1 MNKKELKNTNV
12 AVKAGFTSMLLL
24 VLLFGLFSLYQLRNV
39 TFSMTDAMA
48 INSKKIA
55 HVVLM
60 RDSIRQRQI
69 LMSEMMSMD
78 DDFEREE
85 SRLRFFELAGI
96 FREEREKLLKY
107 PINKQEKLMLD
118 AIVNHV
124 QFAEDLNTKAVEII
138 FEEQSSAEGRNLIL
152 RAQTSQK
159 RLYSLLAELIN
170 LQNEN
175 TNKFVE
181 KSKAEYKTTVSLSF
195 IFGSIIF
202 LLAWLI
208 TRIMAKMINET
219 NQQLV
224 AKNKQLQDV
233 SNQALEATRT
243 KSEFLAIMSHE
254 IRTPLTSIIGFA
266 EALSERSTQIS
277 DRISLTKTIIKN
289 GKHLLTIINDILD
302 ISKVEAN
309 KMDFEKT
316 YFSPVELVT
325 EVEEIIKGQFIEKGI
340 QFYIEYEFPLPN
352 LICNDPLRT
361 KQIILNLCSNALK
374 FTKAG
379 KVVIKLKA
387 DIENEKMYF
396 NVSDSGIGL
405 TIDQSKKI
413 FDAFIQ
419 ADSSTT
425 REFGGTGLGL
435 SLSKRF
441 AEKMGGTITVES
453 LLGIGSQFCLSIATD
468 KIDQQQLIVGEPELP
483 EKTNYIKYQYDYS
496 YDVKGNI
503 LIVEDNYDNQQLLSI
518 LLLDIGAEITYVEN
532 GRQAVD
538 KALNNEFDLIFMD
551 MQMPVMGG
559 IEATKILRQENY
571 NKPIVA
577 LTANAMKSD
586 YDMCIAAG
594 CDGFLTKPVNKEEIY
609 QEIYKYLRI
618 ENKEISDEKI
628 SSDIF
633 SKRNQRMQAV
643 ILKFIKALPERIE
656 AVEKYKAEKNWE
668 RMKDILHKIKGVGTS
683 MGYPII
689 TEIAR
694 GLEYETMRENEVE
707 VDKLLIEMRIICQR
721 IEKGIPDLISAS
733 KE

>member
-48 INSKKIA
+48 INSKKIV

-69 LMSEMMSMD
+69 LMSEMMSME

-124 QFAEDLNTKAVEII
+124 QFAEDINTKAVEII

-159 RLYSLLAELIN
+159 RLYSLLADLIN

-181 KSKAEYKTTVSLSF
+181 KSKAEYKTTVSLSI

-208 TRIMAKMINET
+208 TRIMSKMINEK

-453 LLGIGSQFCLSIATD
+453 LLGIGSQFCLSIATG

-538 KALNNEFDLIFMD
+538 KALNKEFDLIFMD

-571 NKPIVA
+571 KKPIVA

-618 ENKEISDEKI
+618 ENKEINDEKI

-656 AVEKYKAEKNWE
+656 AVEKYKAEKNWG

-721 IEKGIPDLISAS
+721 IEKSIPDLISVS